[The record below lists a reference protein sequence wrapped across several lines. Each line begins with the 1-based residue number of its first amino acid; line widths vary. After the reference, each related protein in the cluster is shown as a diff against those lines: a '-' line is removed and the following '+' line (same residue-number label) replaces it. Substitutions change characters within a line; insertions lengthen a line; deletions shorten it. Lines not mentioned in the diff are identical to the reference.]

1 MTKLWIGVLTAGLC
15 SNAWAVID
23 GEPIDWQSHDNTV
36 EISKCTG
43 TRIGGVF
50 VLTAAHCETNVG
62 LTWIKDAY
70 HGEYQ
75 YIVESVYLHPNYVPN
90 YISEDVALAKLSTPT
105 DYAHIQFLAD
115 LSAPTYVQDAQFT
128 MDGFGGLNNQ
138 PPARATFKLYYNV
151 QNYPSHIE
159 GMQVNG
165 SYSAGGDS
173 GAAWVN
179 TNNDIIATHTGASSS
194 GNVGEDHT
202 HIIGGTDLHYA
213 ADFILDTVNG
223 WHYPTI
229 ATAKGRTTIE
239 VQSLH
244 RGGAVDTAYTSG
256 DATIVAEESS
266 CLTGTIAPFERCTY
280 VIDSGGGKGTLHLS
294 DTESV
299 RLNSASAG
307 GSSGGDSGGS
317 AGWATLLALFGC
329 WHARRKHKKL
339 VYTQGV

>member
-23 GEPIDWQSHDNTV
+23 GEPVDWPENDNTV
-36 EISKCTG
+36 VVGHCTG
-43 TRIGGVF
+43 TRISGQF
-50 VLTAAHCETNVG
+50 VLTAAHCDEAGIHWIQDAHHEG
-62 LTWIKDAY
+62 LQDI
-70 HGEYQ
+70 
-75 YIVESVYLHPNYVPN
+75 IESVTLHPNYQPHYV
-90 YISEDVALAKLSTPT
+90 SEDFALVKLTEAT
-105 DYAHIQFLAD
+105 DYARIQFFAD
-115 LSAPTYVQDAQFT
+115 LNAPTYVQDAPIT
-128 MDGFGGLNNQ
+128 IDGFGGLNNQ
-138 PPARATFKLYYNV
+138 PPARAHFQLDYQV
-151 QNYPSHIE
+151 QNYPFRIE
-159 GMQVNG
+159 AVQDSAG
-165 SYSAGGDS
+165 SLIGGDS
-173 GAAWVN
+173 GSAWV
-179 TNNDIIATHTGASSS
+179 DEDDQIIAISS
-194 GNVGEDHT
+194 GITSE
-202 HIIGGTDLHYA
+202 GTINDQTISGRDLHYA

-299 RLNSASAG
+299 RLNSASSG

-317 AGWATLLALFGC
+317 AGWATLLALLGC
-329 WHARRKHKKL
+329 WHSRRKHKKL
-339 VYTQGV
+339 VYTQSV

>member
-23 GEPIDWQSHDNTV
+23 GEPVDWQAHDNTV
-36 EISKCTG
+36 QISKCTG
-43 TRIGGVF
+43 TRIGGLF

-62 LTWIKDAY
+62 LTWIKDA
-70 HGEYQ
+70 HHDEYQ

-90 YISEDVALAKLSTPT
+90 YVTEDFALAKLSTPT

-115 LSAPTYVQDAQFT
+115 LSEPTYVQDAPIT
-128 MDGFGGLNNQ
+128 IDGFGGLNNQ
-138 PPARATFKLYYNV
+138 PPARAHFQLDYQV
-151 QNYPSHIE
+151 QNYPFRIE
-159 GMQVNG
+159 AVQTSKGKV
-165 SYSAGGDS
+165 AGGDS
-173 GAAWVN
+173 GSAW
-179 TNNDIIATHTGASSS
+179 ISSS
-194 GNVGEDHT
+194 DEIVATLTGVTSEGLNDQQQVISGR
-202 HIIGGTDLHYA
+202 DLHYA

-280 VIDSGGGKGTLHLS
+280 VIDSGGGKGSLHLS

-299 RLNSASAG
+299 RLNSASSG

-317 AGWATLLALFGC
+317 AGWATLLALLGC
-329 WHARRKHKKL
+329 WHSRRKHKKL
-339 VYTQGV
+339 VYTQSV

>member
-23 GEPIDWQSHDNTV
+23 GEPVDWQAHDNTV

-43 TRIGGVF
+43 TRIGGLF

-62 LTWIKDAY
+62 LTWIKDA
-70 HGEYQ
+70 HHDEYQ

-90 YISEDVALAKLSTPT
+90 YVTEDVALAKLSTPT

-115 LSAPTYVQDAQFT
+115 LSAPTYVQDAPIT
-128 MDGFGGLNNQ
+128 IDGFGGLNNQ
-138 PPARATFKLYYNV
+138 PPARARFQLNYQV
-151 QNYPSHIE
+151 QNYPFKIE
-159 GMQVNG
+159 AIQIDN
-165 SYSAGGDS
+165 SNTSNGDS

-179 TNNDIIATHTGASSS
+179 DNNEIIATHTGHSSS
-194 GNVGEDHT
+194 GSPGEGKET
-202 HIIGGTDLHYA
+202 ISGRDLHYA

-244 RGGAVDTAYTSG
+244 RGGAVDTAYTTG

-280 VIDSGGGKGTLHLS
+280 VIDSGGGKGSLHLS

-299 RLNSASAG
+299 RLNSASSG

-329 WHARRKHKKL
+329 WHSRRKHKKL
-339 VYTQGV
+339 VYTQSV

>member
-23 GEPIDWQSHDNTV
+23 GEPVDWQSHDNTV
-36 EISKCTG
+36 QISKCTG
-43 TRIGGVF
+43 TRIGGLF

-62 LTWIKDAY
+62 LTWIKDA
-70 HGEYQ
+70 HHDEYQ
-75 YIVESVYLHPNYVPN
+75 YIVESVYLHPNYDPAHT
-90 YISEDVALAKLSTPT
+90 SEDVALAKLSTPP

-115 LSAPTYVQDAQFT
+115 LSTPTYVQDEAIT
-128 MDGFGGLNNQ
+128 LDGFGGDESTLN
-138 PPARATFKLYYNV
+138 RADYKLYYNV
-151 QNYPSHIE
+151 QNFPSKIE
-159 GMQVNG
+159 SIQVNR
-165 SYSAGGDS
+165 SQTTSGDS
-173 GAAWVN
+173 GAAWVD
-179 TNNDIIATHTGASSS
+179 TLNNIIAVHS
-194 GNVGEDHT
+194 GVSYTEPEVGR
-202 HIIGGTDLHYA
+202 IIAGVDLYYA

-299 RLNSASAG
+299 RLNSASSG

-317 AGWATLLALFGC
+317 AGWATLLALLVC
-329 WHARRKHKKL
+329 WHSRRKHKKL
-339 VYTQGV
+339 VYTQRV

>member
-23 GEPIDWQSHDNTV
+23 GEPVDWQAHDNTV

-43 TRIGGVF
+43 TRIGGAF

-70 HGEYQ
+70 HDEYQ

-90 YISEDVALAKLSTPT
+90 YVTEDVALAKLSTPT

-115 LSAPTYVQDAQFT
+115 LSAPTYVQDAPIT
-128 MDGFGGLNNQ
+128 IDGFGGLNNQ
-138 PPARATFKLYYNV
+138 PPARAAYKMHYKV
-151 QNYPSHIE
+151 QNYPFRIE
-159 GMQVNG
+159 ATQIANG
-165 SYSAGGDS
+165 FLTGGDS
-173 GAAWVN
+173 GSAWINDSNEIMAVSSGISSEGV
-179 TNNDIIATHTGASSS
+179 NNDQT
-194 GNVGEDHT
+194 
-202 HIIGGTDLHYA
+202 IGGRDLHYA

-256 DATIVAEESS
+256 DATIIAEESS

-294 DTESV
+294 DTESI
-299 RLNSASAG
+299 RLNNASSG

-317 AGWATLLALFGC
+317 AGWATLLALLGC
-329 WHARRKHKKL
+329 WHSRRKHKKL

>member
-23 GEPIDWQSHDNTV
+23 GAPVDWQAHDNTV
-36 EISKCTG
+36 QISKCTG
-43 TRIGGVF
+43 TRIGGLF

-70 HGEYQ
+70 HDEYQ
-75 YIVESVYLHPNYVPN
+75 YIVESVYLHPNYDPAHT
-90 YISEDVALAKLSTPT
+90 SEDVALAKLSTPT
-105 DYAHIQFLAD
+105 DYGHIQFLAD
-115 LSAPTYVQDAQFT
+115 LSAPTYVQDAPIT
-128 MDGFGGLNNQ
+128 IDGFGGLNSQ
-138 PPARATFKLYYNV
+138 PPTRAEFKLYYQG
-151 QNYPSHIE
+151 QNYPFRIE
-159 GMQVNG
+159 AIQKNN
-165 SYSAGGDS
+165 SNTTDGDS

-179 TNNDIIATHTGASSS
+179 DNNEIIATHTGSASSYDDKDTIS
-194 GNVGEDHT
+194 GR
-202 HIIGGTDLHYA
+202 DLHYA

-299 RLNSASAG
+299 RLNSASSG

-317 AGWATLLALFGC
+317 AGWATLLALLGC
-329 WHARRKHKKL
+329 WHSRRKHKKL
-339 VYTQGV
+339 VYTQRV

>member
-23 GEPIDWQSHDNTV
+23 GEPVDWQAHDNTV
-36 EISKCTG
+36 QISKCTG
-43 TRIGGVF
+43 TRIGGLF

-62 LTWIKDAY
+62 LTWIKDA
-70 HGEYQ
+70 HHDEYQ

-90 YISEDVALAKLSTPT
+90 YVTEDVALAKLSTPT

-115 LSAPTYVQDAQFT
+115 LSAPTYVQDAPIT
-128 MDGFGGLNNQ
+128 IDGFGGLNNQ
-138 PPARATFKLYYNV
+138 PPARAHFQLHYHV
-151 QNYPSHIE
+151 QNYPFHIE
-159 GMQVNG
+159 AIQSNSPQLV
-165 SYSAGGDS
+165 GGDS
-173 GAAWVN
+173 GSAWVMEEH
-179 TNNDIIATHTGASSS
+179 NNILAVTQGITTDPDTQRQI
-194 GNVGEDHT
+194 V
-202 HIIGGTDLHYA
+202 GGTDLHYA

-280 VIDSGGGKGTLHLS
+280 VIDSGGGKGSLHLS

-299 RLNSASAG
+299 RLNSASSG

-317 AGWATLLALFGC
+317 AGWATLLALLGC
-329 WHARRKHKKL
+329 WHSRRKHKKL
-339 VYTQGV
+339 VYTQSV

>member
-23 GEPIDWQSHDNTV
+23 GEPVDWPAHDNTV
-36 EISKCTG
+36 QISKCTG

-70 HGEYQ
+70 HDEYQ

-90 YISEDVALAKLSTPT
+90 YVTEDVALAKLSTPT
-105 DYAHIQFLAD
+105 DYGHIQFLAD
-115 LSAPTYVQDAQFT
+115 LSAPTYVQDAPIT
-128 MDGFGGLNNQ
+128 IDGFGGHSNQ
-138 PPARATFKLYYNV
+138 PPTRAEFELYYQG
-151 QNYPSHIE
+151 QNYPFRIE
-159 GMQVNG
+159 ATQVADA
-165 SYSAGGDS
+165 SLTGGDS
-173 GAAWVN
+173 GSAWIDRDNQIVS
-179 TNNDIIATHTGASSS
+179 TTYGITEEGVAQKIS
-194 GNVGEDHT
+194 G
-202 HIIGGTDLHYA
+202 IDLHYA
-213 ADFILDTVNG
+213 ADFILDTVDG

-294 DTESV
+294 DTESI
-299 RLNSASAG
+299 RLNSASSG

-317 AGWATLLALFGC
+317 AGWATLLTLLGC
-329 WHARRKHKKL
+329 WHSRRKHKKL
-339 VYTQGV
+339 DYNQSV

>member
-23 GEPIDWQSHDNTV
+23 GEPVDWQAHDNTV

-43 TRIGGVF
+43 TRIGGLF

-70 HGEYQ
+70 HKDDR
-75 YIVESVYLHPNYVPN
+75 YIIDRVYLHPNYDPTHT
-90 YISEDVALAKLSTPT
+90 SEDVALAKLSTPT

-115 LSAPTYVQDAQFT
+115 LSAPTYVQDAPIT
-128 MDGFGGLNNQ
+128 IDGFGGYSNQ
-138 PPARATFKLYYNV
+138 PPTRAEFHLSY
-151 QNYPSHIE
+151 QGENYPFRIE
-159 GMQVNG
+159 AVQSEKGILT
-165 SYSAGGDS
+165 GGDS
-173 GAAWVN
+173 GSAWIGKDDQIISISSGITSDG
-179 TNNDIIATHTGASSS
+179 TNNDQTIS
-194 GNVGEDHT
+194 GR
-202 HIIGGTDLHYA
+202 DLHYA

-299 RLNSASAG
+299 RLNSASSG

-317 AGWATLLALFGC
+317 AGWATLLALLGC
-329 WHARRKHKKL
+329 WHSRRKHKKL
-339 VYTQGV
+339 VYTQSV